1 MVKNNKIQK
10 NKISNSCR
18 MIMSTNP
25 NNILMRH
32 LKNLTDDEFKCII
45 HRSSDFLYL
54 SDSDYTS
61 ITKET
66 LVSEIVEEYPDDCN
80 KILAIIFLVLDKD
93 IDVDIKT
100 KLKPKPAV
108 RFAILDKMTADI
120 KLTDLVRHY
129 FRYIEQDIPLGPLFK
144 KIDSYRTRAINKY
157 SKELGLAT
165 EYFNKYGHLMFYTLP
180 IPYNRFFCRNSIG
193 FLAVLSPTIGHVKAF
208 YKFIEYVSIDDRRK
222 FKKELMSK

>member
-1 MVKNNKIQK
+1 
-10 NKISNSCR
+10 
-18 MIMSTNP
+18 MIMRTDT

-54 SDSDYTS
+54 SDRDYTS

-93 IDVDIKT
+93 IDVDIET
-100 KLKPKPAV
+100 KLTPTPKPAV

-144 KIDSYRTRAINKY
+144 KIDSYRIRAINNY

-193 FLAVLSPTIGHVKAF
+193 FL
-208 YKFIEYVSIDDRRK
+208 
-222 FKKELMSK
+222 

>member
-10 NKISNSCR
+10 IKTSNSYR
-18 MIMSTNP
+18 DVIMTNP

-32 LKNLTDDEFKCII
+32 LKNLTDDEFKCIVN
-45 HRSSDFLYL
+45 RSSDFIYL
-54 SDSDYTS
+54 SDRDYTS

-80 KILAIIFLVLDKD
+80 KILAIIFLVLGK
-93 IDVDIKT
+93 DVDIETET

-108 RFAILDKMTADI
+108 RYAILDKMTEDI

-144 KIDSYRTRAINKY
+144 KIDSYRIRAINKY

>member
-1 MVKNNKIQK
+1 MVKSNKIQK

-18 MIMSTNP
+18 YMIMNTNT
-25 NNILMRH
+25 NILMRH

-54 SDSDYTS
+54 SDRDYTS

-66 LVSEIVEEYPDDCN
+66 LVSEIVEEYQDDCN

-93 IDVDIKT
+93 IDVDIET

-108 RFAILDKMTADI
+108 RFAILDKMTVDI
-120 KLTDLVRHY
+120 RLTDLVRHY

-144 KIDSYRTRAINKY
+144 KIDSYRIRTINKY

-193 FLAVLSPTIGHVKAF
+193 FLAVLSPTIGHIKAF